1 MIEQIER
8 VGLCDGLVFLAARN
22 TACYNEADGC
32 PRWYRWATPSIGYRK
47 AVSLVLT
54 AFQLLAQPTRFGHA
68 PGSRFHQ
75 PDDRSHQVQD
85 LNSQVHGQIT
95 SFLRKRRCQHAG
107 LTPPTVCE
115 FYHDPR
121 LLGNRC
127 SCSWTAISR
136 GASIELDWVQGRLN
150 VGIFREFP
158 TVSYAWYSHVRQFVS
173 LFKTHRDGMLVTRKV
188 A

>member
-1 MIEQIER
+1 M
-8 VGLCDGLVFLAARN
+8 FLAARN
-22 TACYNEADGC
+22 TACYNGADGC
-32 PRWYRWATPSIGYRK
+32 PRWFRWATPSIGYRK

-54 AFQLLAQPTRFGHA
+54 AFQLLAQPSRFGHA

-115 FYHDPR
+115 FYHDLR
-121 LLGNRC
+121 YIWNKC
-127 SCSWTAISR
+127 SCLRSFSSKR
-136 GASIELDWVQGRLN
+136 VDWVGLGTRTAGTDNFKSMQRCPARGTRTITCSCHYSQRN
-150 VGIFREFP
+150 V
-158 TVSYAWYSHVRQFVS
+158 AWYSSRVS
-173 LFKTHRDGMLVTRKV
+173 
-188 A
+188 